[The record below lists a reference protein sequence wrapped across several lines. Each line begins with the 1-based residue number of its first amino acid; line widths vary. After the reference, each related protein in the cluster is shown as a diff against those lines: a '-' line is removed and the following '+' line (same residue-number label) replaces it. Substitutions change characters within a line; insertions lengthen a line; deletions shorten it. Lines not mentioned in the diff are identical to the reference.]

1 MRTDQSS
8 DIIVK
13 PSTAPAAGITGNGAT
28 VGATID
34 TLGFSSL
41 TFVASTGVITDGT
54 FAGAVFGG
62 NASNMS
68 DEVQLTGADL
78 IGSDIAIATTDDGV
92 CERVGVNIARVVKR
106 YYRIKFTQAGATTG
120 GFLSCQA
127 LLGNARFMPVSAP

>member
-1 MRTDQSS
+1 MKTDQSS
-8 DIIVK
+8 DILVK
-13 PSTAPAAGITGNGAT
+13 PSTAPAAAITGNGST

-34 TLGFSSL
+34 TLGYSSL
-41 TFVASTGVITDGT
+41 TFVASTGVVTDGT

-92 CERVGVNIARVVKR
+92 CERVGVNIARVAKR
-106 YYRIKFTQAGATTG
+106 YYRIKFTQAGATSG

-127 LLGNARFMPVSAP
+127 ILGNPRFGPTTTP